1 MMTKNLEE
9 ETWLKYYSTKE
20 DDQCSEETMR
30 TLFVPKTNRYSSNR
44 EFEKSAGG
52 IHENDNFT
60 NKESLEIP
68 AVLLFPCSGRSSIV
82 PEQNSDIESGTSI
95 EFLFP
100 TSFST
105 EPSENS
111 AGAYSFP
118 DRRTQETF
126 SRKPSLF
133 RCRKF
138 LFNRCTSKAENAGCG
153 FSSEISYGN
162 DILDDVQYSKATRK
176 NEKLLAVAKYDCLTS
191 SLLGSSISTGTL
203 SVSETE
209 PKNTREDDS
218 SKNLHRSVSTCCLR
232 RPSIQL
238 CCLLGK
244 SYVELSTST
253 SECFSRDQSFE
264 GNGHCAEDEL
274 RQPDFFCSDNANRW
288 RGGFPV
294 LARTRAVTQSS
305 APQLKELAALTLSR
319 RNNELKELSAPDLRL
334 NKARKSNY
342 QQDISKA
349 GNSNLNFRGT
359 ASSILLH
366 PDEARCSSGSA
377 VSLSSQTS
385 TKSGKRYC
393 HSAAK
398 SPRLRRQQFDLYR
411 NSGSPNFGA
420 SSDKSE
426 KSYLKSSLSLIVSP
440 SKLLSKLNSS
450 RHSVWSSAD
459 APSYRRRREN
469 IDYPDDDRLVT
480 LNVSGRRFQIQDY
493 FLSIHPNTLLGG
505 KARSLFYD
513 GAKEEFFFDR
523 DPDCFRYIWDFYQSG
538 QLHCPREECV
548 QLFLDELTFFGLDV
562 SMLCDC
568 CWQETFEVA
577 HERLTKRREEKEAAE
592 NEAKEEKFTIRPNSS
607 LRTKIWATVQEPS
620 YSSLAKAF
628 YFLSVFVIGVSVI
641 ANTTE
646 TIACQGVVRMCQEEN
661 EEAYFYIDTVCV
673 GFFTFE
679 YLTRLIFSPNRLR
692 FLIGYMSI
700 VDMLAILPNYVDL
713 VLELFSVEAS
723 SGMHALTVLRVLRTL
738 RVFKLLRHSKRL
750 KKLIETVKDSAT
762 ELGLITFVY
771 LVLVILFSS
780 IIYFA
785 ELSDDTQFS
794 SIPQAMWYAVITST
808 TAG

>member
-1 MMTKNLEE
+1 
-9 ETWLKYYSTKE
+9 
-20 DDQCSEETMR
+20 MR

-44 EFEKSAGG
+44 EFEKPAGG

-68 AVLLFPCSGRSSIV
+68 AVLSFPCSQRSSIA

-100 TSFST
+100 TLFST
-105 EPSENS
+105 EPDGNS
-111 AGAYSFP
+111 AGACSFP

-133 RCRKF
+133 LPRSPKF
-138 LFNRCTSKAENAGCG
+138 LFNSCTSKAENAGCG

-162 DILDDVQYSKATRK
+162 DILDDVQYSKATRN
-176 NEKLLAVAKYDCLTS
+176 NEQLLAVAKYDCLTS
-191 SLLGSSISTGTL
+191 SLLGSSVSTGTL

-209 PKNTREDDS
+209 PKNTRKVQRTNYDS

-232 RPSIQL
+232 RPSRQL

-253 SECFSRDQSFE
+253 SGCFSRNQSFE
-264 GNGHCAEDEL
+264 RNVHCAEDEQ
-274 RQPDFFCSDNANRW
+274 RQPVFFCSDNANRW

-294 LARTRAVTQSS
+294 LARTTVTQSS
-305 APQLKELAALTLSR
+305 LPQLKELAALTLSR

-334 NKARKSNY
+334 DKAHTSNY
-342 QQDISKA
+342 QQDLSKA

-366 PDEARCSSGSA
+366 PDAARGSSAFVGSA
-377 VSLSSQTS
+377 VSLSSETS
-385 TKSGKRYC
+385 TKSGKRYY
-393 HSAAK
+393 HGAAK
-398 SPRLRRQQFDLYR
+398 RLRLRRQQFDLYR

-420 SSDKSE
+420 SQSSDKNE
-426 KSYLKSSLSLIVSP
+426 KSYLKSSFSLIVSP
-440 SKLLSKLNSS
+440 YKLFSKLNSS
-450 RHSVWSSAD
+450 RHSVRSSAD
-459 APSYRRRREN
+459 APPYRIRREN
-469 IDYPDDDRLVT
+469 IDYPDDNRLVT

-493 FLSIHPNTLLGG
+493 FLSIYPNTLLGG

-513 GAKEEFFFDR
+513 ETKDEFFFDR
-523 DPDCFRYIWDFYQSG
+523 DPDCFRYIWDFYRSG

-548 QLFLDELTFFGLDV
+548 QLFLDEMTFFGLDV

-568 CWQETFEVA
+568 CWEETFEVA

-592 NEAKEEKFTIRPNSS
+592 NEAREETVTIPPNSS
-607 LRTKIWATVQEPS
+607 LRAKIWATVQEPS

-628 YFLSVFVIGVSVI
+628 YLLSVFVIAVSVI

-646 TIACQGVVRMCQEEN
+646 TIDCQGVVRICQEEN
-661 EEAYFYIDTVCV
+661 QEVYFYIDTVCV

-700 VDMLAILPNYVDL
+700 VDVLAILPYYVDL
-713 VLELFSVEAS
+713 VLELFSVAAS
-723 SGMHALTVLRVLRTL
+723 SGMYALTVLRVLRTL

-750 KKLIETVKDSAT
+750 KKLIETVRDSAT